1 MPKSSPATLVNLL
14 ITLEAL
20 NIAKRNNMMA
30 VQMQTLQTE
39 EISSPVYLK
48 ANTGSNAFYFSHY
61 HPAHAKYSFSPRAC

>member
-39 EISSPVYLK
+39 R
-48 ANTGSNAFYFSHY
+48 
-61 HPAHAKYSFSPRAC
+61 KYQVQFI

>member
-30 VQMQTLQTE
+30 VQMQTLRAE
-39 EISSPVYLK
+39 R
-48 ANTGSNAFYFSHY
+48 
-61 HPAHAKYSFSPRAC
+61 KYQVQFI